1 MLKKINDNSKR
12 GFSIAEAMMTLL
24 IVSIMLA
31 AMAPIMS
38 KRRVSGGSSTSGVP
52 EGAIMFFNLNRC
64 PPTWSRLSN
73 NNNNNFTGAVLT
85 VFSEGDTLG
94 SVSQPQYVETN
105 NNNNGIA
112 IKTVPYILCQKNANE
127 EEGN

>member
-52 EGAIMFFNLNRC
+52 EGAIMFFNLNNC
-64 PPTWSRLSN
+64 PPTWSRLGDN
-73 NNNNNFTGAVLT
+73 NDFTGAVLK
-85 VFSEGDTLG
+85 VFSEGDSRGT
-94 SVSQPQYVETN
+94 VSQIQYVETN